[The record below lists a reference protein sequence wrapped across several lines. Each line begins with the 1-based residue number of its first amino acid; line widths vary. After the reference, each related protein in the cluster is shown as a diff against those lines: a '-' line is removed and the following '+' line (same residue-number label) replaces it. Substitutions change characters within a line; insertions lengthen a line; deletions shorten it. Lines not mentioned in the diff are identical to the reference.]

1 MHKKISP
8 APGILRLWF
17 SRISQASLVVENSLQ
32 PLLSDS
38 ELARLDSI
46 GAKTR
51 RREYL
56 LSRALMRHA
65 LSQSFQ
71 RQDSDWRFNELPES
85 MPVVDNLPQGTYI
98 SLSHSKGFI
107 CFAISA
113 SPLGIDLEATGKQRD
128 FSALAE
134 VFMNREEQTCL
145 RSNSSGQAGYFYR
158 VWSAKEACYK
168 QLSSMQQSVGSLK
181 QIQYSELAA
190 NNARGYLFEASI
202 DGFVLAAMMA
212 DRPQEIICNYY
223 LMAEQRLREFND

>member
-1 MHKKISP
+1 M
-8 APGILRLWF
+8 A
-17 SRISQASLVVENSLQ
+17 VENSLQ

-38 ELARLDSI
+38 ELARLESI
-46 GAKTR
+46 GGKTR

-71 RQDSDWRFNELPES
+71 RQDSDWRFNDVPQS
-85 MPVVDNLPQGTYI
+85 MPLVDNLPAGTYI

-134 VFMNREEQTCL
+134 VFMNQEEQTCL
-145 RSNSSGQAGYFYR
+145 RSY
-158 VWSAKEACYK
+158 
-168 QLSSMQQSVGSLK
+168 
-181 QIQYSELAA
+181 
-190 NNARGYLFEASI
+190 
-202 DGFVLAAMMA
+202 
-212 DRPQEIICNYY
+212 P
-223 LMAEQRLREFND
+223 

>member
-1 MHKKISP
+1 MHKKTSP
-8 APGILRLWF
+8 APNLLRLWF
-17 SRISQASLVVENSLQ
+17 SKISPASLAVENSLQ

-38 ELARLDSI
+38 ELARLESI
-46 GAKTR
+46 GGKTR

-71 RQDSDWRFNELPES
+71 RQDSDWRFNDVPQS
-85 MPVVDNLPQGTYI
+85 MPLVDNLPAGTYI

-134 VFMNREEQTCL
+134 VFMNQEEQTCL
-145 RSNSSGQAGYFYR
+145 RSYPSGQADYFYR

-168 QLSSMQQSVGSLK
+168 QLSSTQQSVRSLK
-181 QIQYSELAA
+181 QIGYSELVE

-212 DRPQEIICNYY
+212 DRPQQISCNYY
-223 LMAEQRLREFND
+223 LMAEQRLRDFKG